1 MLATWRSLLPA
12 QLPASV
18 CMRCLR
24 RSRSRASGVFL
35 TMRSMTPASAVSSTC
50 FFLSL
55 LASRTNAGLCWAS
68 SLPLASGLVCRIE
81 KVAAGRERLS
91 RAACGQNLGTLA

>member
-24 RSRSRASGVFL
+24 WGRSRTSGVSL
-35 TMRSMTPASAVSSTC
+35 AMGSMTPASAVSSTC

-55 LASRTNAGLCWAS
+55 LASRTNAGLYWAS
-68 SLPLASGLVCRIE
+68 SLPMALGLVCRIE
-81 KVAAGRERLS
+81 KVATGRERLS
-91 RAACGQNLGTLA
+91 RAACGQNPGTLA

>member
-12 QLPASV
+12 QLPASA

-24 RSRSRASGVFL
+24 WGRSRASGVFL

-81 KVAAGRERLS
+81 KVATGRERLS
-91 RAACGQNLGTLA
+91 RAAFGQNLGTLA